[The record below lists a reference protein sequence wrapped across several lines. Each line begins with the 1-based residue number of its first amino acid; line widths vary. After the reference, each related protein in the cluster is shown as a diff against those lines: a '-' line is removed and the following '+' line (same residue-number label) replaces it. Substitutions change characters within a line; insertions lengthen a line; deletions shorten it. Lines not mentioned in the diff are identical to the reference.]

1 MFTIPCVA
9 GAVCACGMLFGTVD
23 WSKSYSVNSFY
34 LQNDTAT
41 MNLIGIDD
49 ENLHVRKGRGQLR
62 KLIGNR
68 AVACTAKMASAHT
81 GWHGHCYLSTGA
93 NEYPD
98 IAEEMHKRGF

>member
-9 GAVCACGMLFGTVD
+9 ASLTVCGLIFNTVD

-34 LQNDTAT
+34 LKNESSYVYLE
-41 MNLIGIDD
+41 NIDD
-49 ENLHVRKGRGQLR
+49 ELVGVHKGRAQLR
-62 KLIGNR
+62 KLIGR
-68 AVACTAKMASAHT
+68 KAVACRAKMASAHT
-81 GWHGHCYLSTGA
+81 GWHGHCYISTGG